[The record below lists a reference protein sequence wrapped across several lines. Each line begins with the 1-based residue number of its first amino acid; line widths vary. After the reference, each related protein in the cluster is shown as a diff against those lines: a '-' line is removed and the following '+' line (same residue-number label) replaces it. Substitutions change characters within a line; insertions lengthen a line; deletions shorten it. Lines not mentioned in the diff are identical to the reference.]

1 MVRFRSVTSRAV
13 FVLCLIPETLAAQV
27 IDLNANAGAARVSS
41 GVLDFGNGAQVIGD
55 RPDAPSAAKAE
66 AASFHP
72 NLCGTPDIEGMV
84 FAAAGKHAQDPAL
97 RAAKLS
103 TLDWLALFRAD
114 VAVESGFQPDARS
127 TKGAIGLSQLMPDT
141 AVTLGVDPY
150 DPTQNLDGGARYL
163 LTQLAKF
170 KSVDLALAAYNA
182 GPDAVAKYGGVPPF
196 AETRGYVQK
205 VLAIYKATNTEG

>member
-1 MVRFRSVTSRAV
+1 MVRFRSVTSSAV
-13 FVLCLIPETLAAQV
+13 LVLCLCPEALAAQV
-27 IDLNANAGAARVSS
+27 IDLDANTAAARVIT
-41 GVLDFGNGAQVIGD
+41 GVLDFGKGAQVIGD
-55 RPDAPSAAKAE
+55 GPDAPSAAKAE
-66 AASFHP
+66 AASVNP
-72 NLCGTPDIEGMV
+72 NLRGNPDIEGMV
-84 FAAAGKHAQDPAL
+84 FAAARKHAQDPAL

-163 LTQLAKF
+163 LTQLEKF